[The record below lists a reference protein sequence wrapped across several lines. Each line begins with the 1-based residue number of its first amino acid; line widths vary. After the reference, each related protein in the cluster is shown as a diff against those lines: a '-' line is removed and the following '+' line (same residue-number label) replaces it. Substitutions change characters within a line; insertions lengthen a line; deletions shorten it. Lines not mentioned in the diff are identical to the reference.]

1 MDWTFLMLL
10 PFFFSVLVAMRT
22 EIRFSLWLWA
32 CNWLVKCLKMEKKL
46 NVHWAPLL
54 CTVKWLALYSSGNS
68 MSWLNSLFSLFS
80 SISNGFVYCKSC
92 KDSYLINLCPS
103 NRMISSALSLPLWMC
118 CLLLLTFDA
127 RRFGQFI
134 LNRYESILI
143 RIDKR
148 VAKIQFSKSNG
159 KRKNP

>member
-1 MDWTFLMLL
+1 MNWTFLMLL

-68 MSWLNSLFSLFS
+68 MSWFEFTFLSLFIHFKRIRLLQIMQRFLFNKPLPQQPYDFFRSLSPSLDVLFVVANLRCTS
-80 SISNGFVYCKSC
+80 FRSIYFESVRVDFDSN
-92 KDSYLINLCPS
+92 
-103 NRMISSALSLPLWMC
+103 W
-118 CLLLLTFDA
+118 
-127 RRFGQFI
+127 
-134 LNRYESILI
+134 
-143 RIDKR
+143 
-148 VAKIQFSKSNG
+148 
-159 KRKNP
+159 